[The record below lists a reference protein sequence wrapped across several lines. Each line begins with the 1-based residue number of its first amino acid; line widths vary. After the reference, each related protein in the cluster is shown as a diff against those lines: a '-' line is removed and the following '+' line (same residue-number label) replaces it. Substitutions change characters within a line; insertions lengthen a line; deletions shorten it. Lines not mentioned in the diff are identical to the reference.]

1 MSFKRFS
8 ILRNSR
14 TVSGDSTTSIPTS
27 PNSKINNVQ
36 TEIKKHKKND
46 VLDFLILLHPK
57 DYQRKL
63 QNLYNSIYDRLSSNA
78 ELFPGNVILL
88 SYADF
93 FNETNKNKYF
103 IEGNVLPKQLYI
115 RLPKEDLF
123 INANTFQERY
133 LHSKIN
139 ELINI
144 FVHLKP
150 KKIVVSID
158 QENAANLNIAASI
171 GGLTPSGPISS
182 GLRIESDSNKQVKIL
197 KQMEFDPDSSPVDPN
212 YFKNEYKFYYLAK
225 EDEWLE
231 LIRKRLKH
239 KLSNEKYVYSYKDHA
254 HFKTK
259 LTSKLQILDIEI
271 SYDKSKYDNLK
282 IFYEVEYFPLDD
294 NFIIKNDT

>member
-1 MSFKRFS
+1 MSFKFKRLS
-8 ILRNSR
+8 MLNSR
-14 TVSGDSTTSIPTS
+14 SNSSESTSLS
-27 PNSKINNVQ
+27 PNTKISNVQ
-36 TEIKKHKKND
+36 IEIKKHKKND

-57 DYQRKL
+57 DYQKKL
-63 QNLYNSIYDRLSSNA
+63 HNWYNSIYDRLYDNA
-78 ELFPGNVILL
+78 DLFPGNVILI

-93 FNETNKNKYF
+93 FNENNKNKYF
-103 IEGNVLPKQLYI
+103 IEGNVLVKHLYI

-123 INANTFQERY
+123 ITANSFQERY
-133 LHSKIN
+133 LNSKIN

-158 QENAANLNIAASI
+158 QENAKSLNISATL
-171 GGLTPSGPISS
+171 GGLTPVGSISS
-182 GLRIESDSNKQVKIL
+182 GVNIESDSNRQVKIL

-239 KLSNEKYVYSYKDHA
+239 KLSNEKYVYSYKDQT

-259 LTSKLQILDIEI
+259 LTSKLQILDVEI
-271 SYDKSKYDNLK
+271 SYDTSKYDNLK

-294 NFIIKNDT
+294 DYTIKNNH